1 MLKIFFALLML
12 GASICFGQNHVTW
25 ELGFDYEGSIIQV
38 KGEIEEG
45 WHLYSMLT
53 PLEAGPIPVE
63 INTKKSKRFKT
74 KGTFV
79 EKYKASKIF
88 DVNFDADVYIFEKNY
103 LAEQQIKLK
112 KNSSLNETIIDTT
125 VTYMICN
132 DERCLPPIDK
142 KLSIKLNSD
151 D

>member
-1 MLKIFFALLML
+1 ML
-12 GASICFGQNHVTW
+12 GASICFGQNHITW
-25 ELGFDYEGSIIQV
+25 ELGFDYERSIIQV
-38 KGEIEEG
+38 TGEIEEG
-45 WHLYSMLT
+45 WHLYSILT
-53 PLEAGPIPVE
+53 PLDAGPIPVE

-88 DVNFDADVYIFEKNY
+88 DVTFDADVYIFEKNY

-112 KNSSLNETIIDTT
+112 KNSSINGTIIDTI

-132 DERCLPPIDK
+132 DKTCLPPIDRI
-142 KLSIKLNSD
+142 LSSKLNSD

>member
-1 MLKIFFALLML
+1 MLKIFFALLIL

-38 KGEIEEG
+38 KGKLKKDGIYTQCLLIRSG
-45 WHLYSMLT
+45 SNSCRNYY
-53 PLEAGPIPVE
+53 
-63 INTKKSKRFKT
+63 KKSKRFKT

-125 VTYMICN
+125 ITYMICN

-151 D
+151 E